1 MEDTTKG
8 IIKNPRSNTK
18 FEDLPQHL
26 IHHMMMH
33 FLLYKDATKL
43 SVLSKAFHSL
53 WLSCPV
59 LHFDYK
65 FFEQHED
72 PHDSFKSFILKT
84 LHLRR
89 PQGPLRR
96 QSVIYPKGNSTFNMV
111 FDALLHF
118 AIENNTK
125 EIVFYM
131 STNHSINVRY
141 DSLLRLISSQCLT
154 VLNLEGFIKF
164 PIADLII
171 LCPRLKE
178 LEITRSEGLQ
188 TVTVSSL
195 SLEKAC
201 ICHSLEL
208 NELKEVHLKAKN
220 LRYCSFV
227 DLPHPCEINLSACES
242 IKDIYVCGVK
252 VTKNLIELVTG
263 SLNISECDF
272 PENLSIHNPR
282 IKELQMM
289 RNNVKKMELLTPNL
303 EYFRSYMSFEGQR
316 RALYNIS
323 ACVALKVL
331 DLDGVT
337 EKMELK
343 NDKLEKLSLSACSNL
358 NEAIVDA
365 PNLINFCYEECPIIM
380 LPVYP
385 IVKILST
392 KCISAE
398 IKLPTRY
405 NLIDTHSC
413 LFEYDKNVKRRK
425 IEETC
430 CSGIST
436 KCWRHYKLK
445 VHIQGFESV
454 RSDLEEFF
462 APYMR

>member
-1 MEDTTKG
+1 MEDTTNG
-8 IIKNPRSNTK
+8 IVKNPRSNTK

-26 IHHMMMH
+26 IHHIMMK
-33 FLLYKDATKL
+33 FLLYKDSTKL

-53 WLSCPV
+53 WLSFPV

-72 PHDSFKSFILKT
+72 PHDSFMSFILKT

-96 QSVIYPKGNSTFNMV
+96 LSVIYSEGNSTFNMV

-125 EIVFYM
+125 EIAFYV
-131 STNHSINVRY
+131 SSKHSINVRY

-154 VLNLEGFIKF
+154 GLKLEGFIKF

-178 LEITRSEGLQ
+178 LEIARSEGLQ

-201 ICHSLEL
+201 IGHSL
-208 NELKEVHLKAKN
+208 ELKEVHLKTKN

-242 IKDIYVCGVK
+242 IKDMHVCGVK

-263 SLNISECDF
+263 RLNISDCDI

-282 IKELQMM
+282 IKDLRMN
-289 RNNVKKMELLTPNL
+289 RNAKLENLFLLAPNL
-303 EYFRSYMSFEGQR
+303 ECLRAYEFEGQR
-316 RALYNIS
+316 RVLYNIS
-323 ACVALKVL
+323 SACAALKVL
-331 DLDGVT
+331 DLMGVT
-337 EKMELK
+337 VTDEWVRSTISELGCLKELSLSHCHGLEKMELK
-343 NDKLEKLSLSACSNL
+343 MTSLRGC
-358 NEAIVDA
+358 
-365 PNLINFCYEECPIIM
+365 
-380 LPVYP
+380 
-385 IVKILST
+385 
-392 KCISAE
+392 
-398 IKLPTRY
+398 
-405 NLIDTHSC
+405 H
-413 LFEYDKNVKRRK
+413 
-425 IEETC
+425 
-430 CSGIST
+430 
-436 KCWRHYKLK
+436 
-445 VHIQGFESV
+445 
-454 RSDLEEFF
+454 
-462 APYMR
+462 